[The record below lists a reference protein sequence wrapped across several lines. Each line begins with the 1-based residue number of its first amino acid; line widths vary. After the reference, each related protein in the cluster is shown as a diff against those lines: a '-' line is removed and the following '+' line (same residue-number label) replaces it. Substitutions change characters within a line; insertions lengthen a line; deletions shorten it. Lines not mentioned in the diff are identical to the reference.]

1 MGVKGLLRIDR
12 AELGKIIS
20 TTTDDSDDSDDVV
33 MGLIPV
39 GIEKSHEGISLSTLS
54 VIGMSRSDQQRLFT
68 IMLRESDSETIR
80 GNGASQTI
88 FTRGALSYTELLNAN
103 DPSSNSKM
111 SGIDSSEHEEN
122 NILRMDLTINNNIK
136 NQK

>member
-1 MGVKGLLRIDR
+1 MTNCFQLILFLLQQHCSCV
-12 AELGKIIS
+12 AL
-20 TTTDDSDDSDDVV
+20 DVV

-80 GNGASQTI
+80 GNGA
-88 FTRGALSYTELLNAN
+88 R
-103 DPSSNSKM
+103 
-111 SGIDSSEHEEN
+111 
-122 NILRMDLTINNNIK
+122 
-136 NQK
+136 